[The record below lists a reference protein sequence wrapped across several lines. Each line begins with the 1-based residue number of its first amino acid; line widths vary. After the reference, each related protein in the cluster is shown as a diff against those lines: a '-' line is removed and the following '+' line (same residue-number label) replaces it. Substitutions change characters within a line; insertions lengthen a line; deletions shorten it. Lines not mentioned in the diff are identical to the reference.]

1 MGGLMKDK
9 IIQLAAEKSAM
20 PVEWINEE
28 TRIEDLDVDS
38 LEFVE
43 LIFEIEEEY
52 NISIPVEVDDTLKT
66 IGDFINVVNTAGPRG
81 D

>member
-1 MGGLMKDK
+1 MKDK

-20 PVEWINEE
+20 PIEWINEN

-43 LIFEIEEEY
+43 LIFEIEEEF
-52 NISIPVEVDDTLKT
+52 NISVPVEIDDTLKT